1 LSQFLFLHFLQKDK
15 FLSNQTI
22 QLNQELYEYLLS
34 VSLRESQLL
43 KDLRVATA
51 VLSGANMQI
60 APEQGQFMA
69 LLVKIIGAK
78 RLIEIGTYTG
88 YSALVCALALSD
100 DGKIIAID
108 SDSAS
113 TSIAQDFWQQ
123 AKVDHLIELRIGDA
137 QDILQSLLHKNSL
150 KGAIDFVFI
159 DADKIKYP
167 IYYELSLELI
177 RKNGVILFDNVLWGG
192 AVVDEKNQDR
202 NTIAIRNLNA
212 HLLNDPRV
220 DISMVPIG
228 DGLTIARKK

>member
-1 LSQFLFLHFLQKDK
+1 M
-15 FLSNQTI
+15 SNQTI

-34 VSLRESQLL
+34 VSLRESQVL
-43 KDLRVATA
+43 KNLRVATA
-51 VLSGANMQI
+51 ALSGANMQI

-88 YSALVCALALSD
+88 YSTLVCALALS

-150 KGAIDFVFI
+150 KGSIDFVFI
-159 DADKIKYP
+159 DADKINYP
-167 IYYELSLELI
+167 IYYELSLELT
-177 RKNGVILFDNVLWGG
+177 RKNGIILFDNVLWGG

-202 NTIAIRNLNA
+202 NTTVIRNLNL
-212 HLLNDPRV
+212 HLLDDPRV
-220 DISMVPIG
+220 DISLVPIG

>member
-1 LSQFLFLHFLQKDK
+1 M
-15 FLSNQTI
+15 SNQTI

-34 VSLRESQLL
+34 VSLRESQVL
-43 KDLRVATA
+43 KNLRVATA
-51 VLSGANMQI
+51 ALSGANMQI

-88 YSALVCALALSD
+88 YSTLVCALALS

-150 KGAIDFVFI
+150 KGSIDFVFI
-159 DADKIKYP
+159 DADKINYP

-177 RKNGVILFDNVLWGG
+177 RKNGIILFDNVLWGG

-202 NTIAIRNLNA
+202 NTIAIRNLNL
-212 HLLNDPRV
+212 HLLDDTRV
-220 DISMVPIG
+220 DISLVPIG

>member
-1 LSQFLFLHFLQKDK
+1 
-15 FLSNQTI
+15 
-22 QLNQELYEYLLS
+22 
-34 VSLRESQLL
+34 
-43 KDLRVATA
+43 
-51 VLSGANMQI
+51 
-60 APEQGQFMA
+60 MA

>member
-1 LSQFLFLHFLQKDK
+1 M
-15 FLSNQTI
+15 SNQTI

-34 VSLRESQLL
+34 VSLRESQVL
-43 KDLRVATA
+43 KNLRVATA
-51 VLSGANMQI
+51 ALSGANMQI
-60 APEQGQFMA
+60 ATEQGQFMA

-88 YSALVCALALSD
+88 YSTLVCALALS

-150 KGAIDFVFI
+150 KGSIDFVFI
-159 DADKIKYP
+159 DADKINYP
-167 IYYELSLELI
+167 IY
-177 RKNGVILFDNVLWGG
+177 
-192 AVVDEKNQDR
+192 
-202 NTIAIRNLNA
+202 
-212 HLLNDPRV
+212 
-220 DISMVPIG
+220 
-228 DGLTIARKK
+228 

>member
-1 LSQFLFLHFLQKDK
+1 M
-15 FLSNQTI
+15 SNQTI
-22 QLNQELYEYLLS
+22 QLNQKLYEYLLS
-34 VSLRESQLL
+34 VSLRESQVL
-43 KDLRVATA
+43 KNLRVATA
-51 VLSGANMQI
+51 ALSGANMQI

-88 YSALVCALALSD
+88 YSTLVCALALS

-123 AKVDHLIELRIGDA
+123 AKVNHLIELRIGDA
-137 QDILQSLLHKNSL
+137 QDILKSLLDKNSL
-150 KGAIDFVFI
+150 KESIDFVFI
-159 DADKIKYP
+159 DADKINYP

-177 RKNGVILFDNVLWGG
+177 RKNGIILFDNVLWGG

-202 NTIAIRNLNA
+202 NTTAIRNLNL
-212 HLLNDPRV
+212 HLLDDPRV
-220 DISMVPIG
+220 DISLVPIG

>member
-1 LSQFLFLHFLQKDK
+1 M
-15 FLSNQTI
+15 SNQTI
-22 QLNQELYEYLLS
+22 QLNQKLYEYLLS
-34 VSLRESQLL
+34 VSLRESQVL
-43 KDLRVATA
+43 KNLRAATIDLP
-51 VLSGANMQI
+51 GANMQI

-88 YSALVCALALSD
+88 YSTLVCALALS

-150 KGAIDFVFI
+150 KGSIDFVFI
-159 DADKIKYP
+159 DADKINYP

-177 RKNGVILFDNVLWGG
+177 RKNGIILFDNVLWGG

-202 NTIAIRNLNA
+202 NTTAIRNLNL
-212 HLLNDPRV
+212 HLLDDPRV
-220 DISMVPIG
+220 DISLVPIG

>member
-1 LSQFLFLHFLQKDK
+1 M
-15 FLSNQTI
+15 SNQTI

-34 VSLRESQLL
+34 VSLRESQVL

-51 VLSGANMQI
+51 ALSGANMQI

-100 DGKIIAID
+100 GKIIAID

-123 AKVDHLIELRIGDA
+123 AKVNHLIELRIGDA
-137 QDILQSLLHKNSL
+137 QDILKSLLDKNSL
-150 KGAIDFVFI
+150 KESIDFVFI
-159 DADKIKYP
+159 DADKINYP

-177 RKNGVILFDNVLWGG
+177 RKNGIILFDNVLWGG

-202 NTIAIRNLNA
+202 NTTAIRNLNL
-212 HLLNDPRV
+212 HLLDDPRV
-220 DISMVPIG
+220 DISLVPIG

>member
-1 LSQFLFLHFLQKDK
+1 M
-15 FLSNQTI
+15 SNQTI

-34 VSLRESQLL
+34 VSLRESQVL

-51 VLSGANMQI
+51 ALSGANMQI

>member
-1 LSQFLFLHFLQKDK
+1 LFLHSLQKDK

-34 VSLRESQLL
+34 VSLRESQVL
-43 KDLRVATA
+43 KNLRVATA
-51 VLSGANMQI
+51 ALSGANMQI

-88 YSALVCALALSD
+88 YSTLVCALALS

-150 KGAIDFVFI
+150 KGSIDFVFI
-159 DADKIKYP
+159 DADKINYP

-177 RKNGVILFDNVLWGG
+177 RKNGIILFDNVLWGG

-202 NTIAIRNLNA
+202 NTTAIRNLNL
-212 HLLNDPRV
+212 HLLDDTRV
-220 DISMVPIG
+220 DISLVPIG

>member
-1 LSQFLFLHFLQKDK
+1 M
-15 FLSNQTI
+15 SNQTI

-34 VSLRESQLL
+34 VSLRESQVL

-51 VLSGANMQI
+51 ALPGANMQI

-69 LLVKIIGAK
+69 LLVKIMGAK

-88 YSALVCALALSD
+88 YSTLVCALALS

-108 SDSAS
+108 SDPAS

-123 AKVDHLIELRIGDA
+123 AKVDHLIDLRIGDA

-150 KGAIDFVFI
+150 KGSIDFVFI
-159 DADKIKYP
+159 DADKINYP

-177 RKNGVILFDNVLWGG
+177 RKNGIILFDNVLWGG

-202 NTIAIRNLNA
+202 NTTAIRNLNL
-212 HLLNDPRV
+212 HLLDDPRV
-220 DISMVPIG
+220 DISLVPIG

>member
-1 LSQFLFLHFLQKDK
+1 M
-15 FLSNQTI
+15 SNQTI

-34 VSLRESQLL
+34 VSLRESQVL
-43 KDLRVATA
+43 KNLRVATA
-51 VLSGANMQI
+51 ALSGANMQI

-88 YSALVCALALSD
+88 YSTLVCALALS

-137 QDILQSLLHKNSL
+137 QEILQSLLHKNSL
-150 KGAIDFVFI
+150 KGSIDFVFI
-159 DADKIKYP
+159 DADKINYP

-177 RKNGVILFDNVLWGG
+177 RKNGIILFDNVLWGG

-202 NTIAIRNLNA
+202 NTTAIRNLNL
-212 HLLNDPRV
+212 HLLDDPRV
-220 DISMVPIG
+220 DISLVPIG

>member
-1 LSQFLFLHFLQKDK
+1 M
-15 FLSNQTI
+15 SNQTI

>member
-1 LSQFLFLHFLQKDK
+1 M
-15 FLSNQTI
+15 SNQTI

-34 VSLRESQLL
+34 VSLRESQVL
-43 KDLRVATA
+43 KNLRVATA
-51 VLSGANMQI
+51 ALSGANMQI

-88 YSALVCALALSD
+88 YSTLVCALALS

-150 KGAIDFVFI
+150 KGSIDFVFI
-159 DADKIKYP
+159 DADKINYP

-177 RKNGVILFDNVLWGG
+177 RKNGIILFDNVLWGG

-202 NTIAIRNLNA
+202 NTTAIRNLNL
-212 HLLNDPRV
+212 HLLDDPRV
-220 DISMVPIG
+220 DISLVPIG

>member
-1 LSQFLFLHFLQKDK
+1 M
-15 FLSNQTI
+15 SNKTI
-22 QLNQELYEYLLS
+22 QLNQKLYEYLLS
-34 VSLRESQLL
+34 VSLRESQVL
-43 KDLRVATA
+43 KNLRAATIDLP
-51 VLSGANMQI
+51 GANMQI

-88 YSALVCALALSD
+88 YSTLVCALALS

-150 KGAIDFVFI
+150 KGSIDFVFI
-159 DADKIKYP
+159 DADKINYP

-177 RKNGVILFDNVLWGG
+177 RKNGIILFDNVLWGG
-192 AVVDEKNQDR
+192 AVADDKNQDR
-202 NTIAIRNLNA
+202 NTIAIRNLNLD
-212 HLLNDPRV
+212 LLDDPRV
-220 DISMVPIG
+220 DISLVPIG

>member
-1 LSQFLFLHFLQKDK
+1 M
-15 FLSNQTI
+15 SNQTI

-34 VSLRESQLL
+34 VSLRESQVL

-51 VLSGANMQI
+51 ALSGANMQI

-88 YSALVCALALSD
+88 YSTLVCALALS

-150 KGAIDFVFI
+150 KGSIDFVFI
-159 DADKIKYP
+159 DADKINYP

-177 RKNGVILFDNVLWGG
+177 RKNGIILFDNVLWGG

-202 NTIAIRNLNA
+202 NTTVIRNLNL
-212 HLLNDPRV
+212 HLLDDPRV
-220 DISMVPIG
+220 DISLVPIG

>member
-1 LSQFLFLHFLQKDK
+1 M
-15 FLSNQTI
+15 SNQTI

-34 VSLRESQLL
+34 VSLRESQVL

-51 VLSGANMQI
+51 ALSGANMQI

-88 YSALVCALALSD
+88 YSTLVCALALS

-137 QDILQSLLHKNSL
+137 QDILQSLLDKNSL
-150 KGAIDFVFI
+150 KGSIDFVFI
-159 DADKIKYP
+159 DADKINYP

-177 RKNGVILFDNVLWGG
+177 RKNGIILFDNVLWGG

-202 NTIAIRNLNA
+202 NTTAIRNLNL
-212 HLLNDPRV
+212 HLLDDPRV
-220 DISMVPIG
+220 DISLVPIG

>member
-1 LSQFLFLHFLQKDK
+1 M
-15 FLSNQTI
+15 SNQTI

-34 VSLRESQLL
+34 VSLRESQVL

-51 VLSGANMQI
+51 ALSGANMQI

-159 DADKIKYP
+159 DADKINYP

-202 NTIAIRNLNA
+202 NTTVIRNFNP

>member
-1 LSQFLFLHFLQKDK
+1 M
-15 FLSNQTI
+15 
-22 QLNQELYEYLLS
+22 LS

>member
-1 LSQFLFLHFLQKDK
+1 
-15 FLSNQTI
+15 
-22 QLNQELYEYLLS
+22 
-34 VSLRESQLL
+34 
-43 KDLRVATA
+43 
-51 VLSGANMQI
+51 MQI

-88 YSALVCALALSD
+88 YSTLVCALALS

-150 KGAIDFVFI
+150 KGSIDFVFI
-159 DADKIKYP
+159 DADKINYP

-177 RKNGVILFDNVLWGG
+177 RKNGIILFDNVLWGG

-202 NTIAIRNLNA
+202 NTTAIRNLNLR
-212 HLLNDPRV
+212 LLDDSRV
-220 DISMVPIG
+220 DISLVPIG

>member
-1 LSQFLFLHFLQKDK
+1 M
-15 FLSNQTI
+15 SNQTI

-34 VSLRESQLL
+34 VSLRESQVL

-51 VLSGANMQI
+51 ALSGGNMQI

-88 YSALVCALALSD
+88 YSALVCALALS

-150 KGAIDFVFI
+150 KGSIDFVFI
-159 DADKIKYP
+159 DADKINYP

-177 RKNGVILFDNVLWGG
+177 RKNVIILFDNVLWGG

-202 NTIAIRNLNA
+202 NTTAIRNLNL
-212 HLLNDPRV
+212 HLLDDPRV
-220 DISMVPIG
+220 DISLVPIG